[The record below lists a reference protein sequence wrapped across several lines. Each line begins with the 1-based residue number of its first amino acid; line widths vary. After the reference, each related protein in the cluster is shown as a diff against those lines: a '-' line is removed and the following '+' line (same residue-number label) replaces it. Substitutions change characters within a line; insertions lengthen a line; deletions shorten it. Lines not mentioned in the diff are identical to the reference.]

1 MKLKYWKIIT
11 LKGELVF
18 YIFCIEGKIK
28 DITFKFKVNVH
39 VRKIRVTTKRIE
51 IECITSKLVK
61 G

>member
-1 MKLKYWKIIT
+1 MFLYW
-11 LKGELVF
+11 E
-18 YIFCIEGKIK
+18 EDK

-61 G
+61 GGKGK